1 MLFESV
7 LPVQFQNCLFCWFS
21 PAFRVWPF
29 VRLEDRM
36 YVLLFSKS
44 ECTMSRLCFSVF
56 LFFAAKVDHGG
67 GPKHIWLG
75 PPPWSTLAS
84 ENRKTEILDIVHSDQ
99 ARKTENKKNETHKH
113 IVLKEQ
119 ARKTEKHSLG
129 TVHSDQ
135 ARKAEQQKQPKHLNK
150 QVEATH

>member
-56 LFFAAKVDHGG
+56 LFFEAKVDLYVLLFSKSECTMSRLCFSVFLFFAAKVDHGG

-75 PPPWSTLAS
+75 PPP
-84 ENRKTEILDIVHSDQ
+84 
-99 ARKTENKKNETHKH
+99 
-113 IVLKEQ
+113 
-119 ARKTEKHSLG
+119 
-129 TVHSDQ
+129 
-135 ARKAEQQKQPKHLNK
+135 
-150 QVEATH
+150 